1 MSRVVADT
9 ENLFDDCCCPSGSPK
24 VPSKPVGFG
33 TFGQKLGDLG
43 LLFGGKPWLR
53 TRSRVAAQCF
63 GTSFS
68 RRFEPLAYC
77 PRAHTLGESPKE
89 TRPWQYLVA
98 SSPVASTPRPGAGDL
113 LASPVAGRKYMYSY
127 LILYQV
133 QSSL

>member
-1 MSRVVADT
+1 VSRVVADT

-68 RRFEPLAYC
+68 RRFEPLADC
-77 PRAHTLGESPKE
+77 PRAHTQGLGNILLFPALLLQLPGPEPA
-89 TRPWQYLVA
+89 TF
-98 SSPVASTPRPGAGDL
+98 SPVLWLGGDICTHT
-113 LASPVAGRKYMYSY
+113 SY
-127 LILYQV
+127 CTKPSV
-133 QSSL
+133 GFS